1 MAPPEKTPGIGEK
14 LTKESQM
21 SDVSLFVRKASGLVR
36 AWSVFDAFIYA
47 TFSINL
53 ITLGLFIFSYCYYL
67 QGSLITGVVIGAIF
81 TVFEVIVYASLISAM
96 PRAGGDYVWQSRI
109 LNRAIG
115 FVLAVTGWWFILWL
129 WTPLYGQMLTYEVY
143 TPLLAIA
150 GFKDSALWFSTTSTG
165 QFVGMLSVC
174 VIVFFYIAIGMKWY
188 ARIQKF
194 CFFGGSIGLAMVFLL
209 LLFGNNETFIANFNA
224 LAPRFG
230 AQAGDVYAATMQAGV
245 DAGTVAGP
253 LFPLAIGASILL
265 VPMLTFF
272 NLWPNWG
279 STLYGEVRGAS
290 DYKRNFMGMLW
301 AIIVTTVGAVV
312 LFLLIGKTI
321 GWDFYKHANGAF
333 WNSTWGYTSN
343 PPPLPIW
350 PYPAL
355 FAAFMVKSPALMFII
370 VLLMSLW
377 WFGWSGT
384 LFLSS
389 TRVIFAAAID
399 RMLPEWVSKI
409 EPRTKTPLNA
419 LLLMV
424 IPSAIISYLYAFKV
438 FNFQT
443 LALDATV
450 VIAIT
455 FLGSTIAGIV
465 MPWRAKDVFDGSPIA
480 KYKVPAWLG
489 WLVTAIYTLF
499 SVYLIYLSFKD
510 AWTILSGLGAL
521 GANGLTWFVVII
533 LSLLT
538 IINAVILVWIL
549 VQVVNGVTSSKAM
562 PLVTMAGLIFLG
574 FLDWLLVVWFWDP
587 NTSDGFP
594 LYAIGWS
601 NVSSMIFMF
610 INYIVAAA
618 IYFGFSAY
626 RRRQGIQIEKVYKE
640 IPVE

>member
-1 MAPPEKTPGIGEK
+1 
-14 LTKESQM
+14 M

-81 TVFEVIVYASLISAM
+81 TIFEVIVYASLISAM

-109 LNRAIG
+109 LNRAVG

-150 GFKDSALWFSTTSTG
+150 GLKDAALWFTTTSMG

-174 VIVFFYIAIGMKWY
+174 VIVFIYIAIGMKWY
-188 ARIQKF
+188 ARVQKF
-194 CFFGGSIGLAMVFLL
+194 CFFGGAIGLAIVFLL

-224 LAPRFG
+224 LAPQFG
-230 AQAGDVYAATMQAGV
+230 AMAGDVHSATMQAGV

-290 DYKRNFMGMLW
+290 DYKRNFSGMLW
-301 AIIVTTVGAVV
+301 AIIVTTVGAVIF
-312 LFLLIGKTI
+312 FLLIGKTI
-321 GWDFYKHANGAF
+321 GWEFYNNANGAF
-333 WNSTWGYTSN
+333 WNSTWGYTTT

-355 FAAFMVKSPALMFII
+355 FATFLVKSPALMFIV

-424 IPSAIISYLYAFKV
+424 IPSVIISYLYAFKV

-489 WLVTAIYTLF
+489 WIVTALYTLF
-499 SVYLIYLSFKD
+499 SIYLIYLSFKD

-521 GANGLTWFVVII
+521 SADGLTWFVVIV
-533 LSLLT
+533 LGLLT
-538 IINAVILVWIL
+538 IVNAVILLWIL
-549 VQVVNGVTSSKAM
+549 VQVVKGISSNKAM
-562 PLVTMAGLIFLG
+562 PLVTLAGLIFLG

-587 NTSDGFP
+587 NVLPEALPAIGT
-594 LYAIGWS
+594 YAIGWS
-601 NVSSMIFMF
+601 NVSSMIFML
-610 INYIVAAA
+610 INYLVAAA
-618 IYFGFSAY
+618 IYFGFSYY
-626 RRRQGIQIEKVYKE
+626 RRKQGIQIEKVYKE

>member
-1 MAPPEKTPGIGEK
+1 
-14 LTKESQM
+14 M

-109 LNRAIG
+109 LNRGVG

-150 GFKDSALWFSTTSTG
+150 GLKEQALWFLTPDG

-174 VIVFFYIAIGMKWY
+174 IIVFFYIAIGMKWY

-194 CFFGGSIGLAMVFLL
+194 CFIGGSIGLAIVFLL
-209 LLFGNNETFIANFNA
+209 LLFGNNATFIANYNA
-224 LAPRFG
+224 LAPQFG
-230 AQAGDVYAATMQAGV
+230 ATTGDVYAATMQAGV

-253 LFPLAIGASILL
+253 LFPLAIGASIVL

-290 DYKRNFMGMLW
+290 DYKRNFSGMFW
-301 AIIVTTVGAVV
+301 AIVVTTVGAVIF
-312 LFLLIGKTI
+312 FLLIGKTI
-321 GWDFYKHANGAF
+321 GWEFYNNSNGAF
-333 WNSTWGYTSN
+333 WNWGFGYTTT

-355 FAAFMVKSPALMFII
+355 FATFLVKSPALMFIV

-409 EPRTKTPLNA
+409 EPRTKTPIYA

-424 IPSAIISYLYAFKV
+424 IPAMVVSALYAYKV
-438 FNFQT
+438 GGFNT
-443 LALDATV
+443 LTLDATV

-480 KYKVPAWLG
+480 KYKVPAWFG
-489 WLVTAIYTLF
+489 GIVTALYGIF
-499 SVYLIYLSFKD
+499 SIYLIYISFKD

-521 GANGLTWFVVII
+521 AADSLTWFVVIL

-538 IINAVILVWIL
+538 IVNAGILIWIL
-549 VQVVNGVTSSKAM
+549 VQVVKGISKSKAM
-562 PLVTMAGLIFLG
+562 PLVTLAGLIFLG

-587 NTSDGFP
+587 NVLPEALPAVGT
-594 LYAIGWS
+594 YAIGWS
-601 NVSSMIFMF
+601 NVSSMIFML
-610 INYIVAAA
+610 IMYVLAGA
-618 IYFGFSAY
+618 IYFGFSYY
-626 RRRQGIQIEKVYKE
+626 RRKQGIQIEKVYQE

>member
-1 MAPPEKTPGIGEK
+1 
-14 LTKESQM
+14 M
-21 SDVSLFVRKASGLVR
+21 SNVTLFVRKASGLVR

-67 QGSLITGVVIGAIF
+67 GGSLASGVVIGALF

-109 LNRAIG
+109 LNRGIG

-129 WTPLYGQMLTYEVY
+129 WTPLYGQMLTYEFF

-150 GFKDSALWFSTTSTG
+150 GFKDAALWFTTTSQG
-165 QFVGMLSVC
+165 LLVGSLSVC
-174 VIVFFYIAIGMKWY
+174 VIVFIYIAVGMKWY
-188 ARIQKF
+188 ARVQKF
-194 CFFGGSIGLAMVFLL
+194 CFWGGLVGLALVCLL
-209 LLFGNNETFIANFNA
+209 LLFGNNATFQANFNE
-224 LAPRFG
+224 LAPNFG
-230 AQAGDVYAATMQAGV
+230 AQAGDTYSATLTSGEA
-245 DAGTVAGP
+245 AGTVAGP
-253 LFPLAIGASILL
+253 LWPLAIGASIFL

-290 DYKRNFMGMLW
+290 DYKRNFWGMAA
-301 AIIVTTVGAVV
+301 AIIVTTVGALI
-312 LFLLIGKTI
+312 LFSLIAKTI
-321 GWDFYKHANGAF
+321 GWDFYNKANGAF
-333 WNSTWGYTSN
+333 WNYTFGYTTT
-343 PPPLPIW
+343 PAPLPIW

-355 FAAFMVKSPALMFII
+355 FAAFMIKSRVVQFIV

-389 TRVIFAAAID
+389 TRVIFAASID
-399 RMLPEWVSKI
+399 RMLPEWVSRI

-424 IPSAIISYLYAFKV
+424 VPAMIISVLYAYNIFSMR
-438 FNFQT
+438 T

-455 FLGSTIAGIV
+455 FFGSTVAGTV
-465 MPWRAKDVFDGSPIA
+465 LPWRAKDVFDGSPIA
-480 KYKVPAWLG
+480 KYKVPSWLAWIIM
-489 WLVTAIYTLF
+489 VVFAAAA
-499 SVYLIYLSFKD
+499 VYLIYLSFSY
-510 AWTILSGLGAL
+510 ALTILGGIGTL
-521 GANGLTWFVVII
+521 NPDGLTWFVVIV
-533 LSLLT
+533 LSLVTLV
-538 IINAVILVWIL
+538 NAGILLWIL
-549 VQVVNGVTSSKAM
+549 YYVGQKVVAGAEM
-562 PLVTMAGLIFLG
+562 PVITLAGLVFLG
-574 FLDWLLVVWFWDP
+574 FLDWLLVEWFWDP
-587 NTSDGFP
+587 HVLPESLPAVGT
-594 LYAIGWS
+594 YAIGWS
-601 NVSSMIFMF
+601 NVSSMVFMLL
-610 INYIVAAA
+610 NYAVAAA

-626 RRRQGIQIEKVYKE
+626 RRRQGIDVEKIYKE

>member
-1 MAPPEKTPGIGEK
+1 
-14 LTKESQM
+14 
-21 SDVSLFVRKASGLVR
+21 
-36 AWSVFDAFIYA
+36 
-47 TFSINL
+47 
-53 ITLGLFIFSYCYYL
+53 
-67 QGSLITGVVIGAIF
+67 
-81 TVFEVIVYASLISAM
+81 
-96 PRAGGDYVWQSRI
+96 
-109 LNRAIG
+109 
-115 FVLAVTGWWFILWL
+115 
-129 WTPLYGQMLTYEVY
+129 
-143 TPLLAIA
+143 
-150 GFKDSALWFSTTSTG
+150 
-165 QFVGMLSVC
+165 VC
-174 VIVFFYIAIGMKWY
+174 LIVFIYIAIGMKWY
-188 ARIQKF
+188 ARVQKF
-194 CFFGGSIGLAMVFLL
+194 CFFGGAIGLAMVFLL

-224 LAPRFG
+224 LAPQFG
-230 AQAGDVYAATMQAGV
+230 ATGGDVYSATMQAGV

-253 LFPLAIGASILL
+253 LFPLAIGASIFL

-290 DYKRNFMGMLW
+290 DYKRNFSGMFW
-301 AIIVTTVGAVV
+301 AIVVTTVGAVIF
-312 LFLLIGKTI
+312 FLLISKTI
-321 GWDFYKHANGAF
+321 GWEFYNNANGAF
-333 WNSTWGYTSN
+333 WNSTWGYTTT

-355 FAAFMVKSPALMFII
+355 FATFLVKSPALMFIV

-409 EPRTKTPLNA
+409 EPRTKTPIYA

-424 IPSAIISYLYAFKV
+424 IPSAIISYLYAYKI

-489 WLVTAIYTLF
+489 GIVTALFALF
-499 SVYLIYLSFKD
+499 SIYLIYISFKY

-521 GANGLTWFVVII
+521 GADGSTWFVVI
-533 LSLLT
+533 LLGLLT
-538 IINAVILVWIL
+538 IVNAVILVWIL
-549 VQVVNGVTSSKAM
+549 VQVVKGISSSKAM
-562 PLVTMAGLIFLG
+562 PLVTLAGLIFLG

-587 NTSDGFP
+587 NVLPEALPAIGT
-594 LYAIGWS
+594 YAIGWS
-601 NVSSMIFMF
+601 NVSSMIFML
-610 INYIVAAA
+610 INYLLAAV
-618 IYFGFSAY
+618 IYFGFSYY
-626 RRRQGIQIEKVYKE
+626 RRKQGIQIEKVYKE